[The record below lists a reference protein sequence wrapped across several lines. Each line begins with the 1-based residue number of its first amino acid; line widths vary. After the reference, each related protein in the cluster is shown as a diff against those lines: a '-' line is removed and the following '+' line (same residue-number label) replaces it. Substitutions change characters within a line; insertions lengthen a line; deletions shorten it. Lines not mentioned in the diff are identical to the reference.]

1 MENITQGQWFGTS
14 GADLGEE
21 ISQSLRFTDSQRL
34 VSADTMPS
42 GDWTFSCWY
51 KPAIGYADSGRDALL
66 TFAPNYSYQFGNP
79 SYTGLAPDGCF
90 MTVNSAVS
98 GVVERLT
105 NGSLNDS
112 SAWYH
117 IVLISESD
125 TTRCYINGVKQDH
138 TGATPQGSNPM
149 SIGSNS
155 HSTQD
160 DALHAYLAEINMLDG
175 TVVGHTTTD
184 GKDIINEFGRY
195 NADDIWVPKKIE
207 FTAAQYGAKGFR
219 LTLDSSQSSG
229 IGTDSAPTGTGHAAA
244 NNFTGTAFDEYSAD
258 VKVFFPVTG
267 TASTAALGTTL
278 RGTTPNGNG
287 GTGISVSSTNHM
299 DVDFGR
305 LATSH
310 TLTMTNSGAGVTI
323 YVSPDGTENSWVA
336 SNVTNGSF
344 TSGQSITAGNS
355 SAFRYLRFTCAN
367 YNVNNVT
374 APVGDNDG
382 DVDYKD
388 TPTNNNAIF
397 NSGATL
403 PGGISVSEVTG
414 ARLTLTSTSSGYIH
428 SYSSIPAS
436 DFDCYCEIQVTER
449 AGSGLAG
456 IGVGDSEAVIATGA
470 GSYVTYREDGS
481 IVKYP
486 GNTSLG
492 TESSYTTGDILGM
505 TVTSTQVAFYKNGTL
520 EGTYTHGLTG
530 TFFVTGMAYYN
541 SGNVILDYNFGQ
553 REFNYTVP
561 TGFKALKSNNLPTPT
576 IKNSKKHFDCVLYN
590 GSSSGATVTGLSF
603 KPDLV
608 WVKRRNANSTHH
620 ILADSVRGVNLGVH
634 SSSDAVEFDD
644 SSTVTAF
651 NSNGFTVGNN
661 SQAGASGG
669 TFVGWCWKAGT
680 SYTPTVTGFT
690 NPSASINTTAGFGI
704 YKFTGNNT
712 ASSFTHGL
720 NERPQVVFAKALDAQ
735 EHWAVFGPTASSDAL
750 SATATFER
758 LNDTTPLTKGGN
770 VLTAISDTTLSFGS
784 YGEVAG
790 TGDYIYYCWHS
801 VPGFSKFGT
810 YDGNDL
816 DNGTFVHTG
825 FKPAWVMIKRI
836 DTGNGWNIVDN
847 AREPENPCNITLSA
861 EGNTAEDA
869 NYDRIDMYSNGF
881 KQISAYAANNGPNNS
896 SKYMYMAFAEHPFG
910 GEDTPPVTAR

>member
-1 MENITQGQWFGTS
+1 MENITQGQFWSSTAS
-14 GADLGEE
+14 GDLGDE
-21 ISQSLRFTDSQRL
+21 IAQSLRFSHTQRL
-34 VSADTMPS
+34 VSANTMPT

-51 KPAIGYADSGRDALL
+51 KPGVGYADSGRDALL

-79 SYTGLAPDGCF
+79 SYTALTPDGCF

-98 GVVERLT
+98 GTVEKLT

-117 IVLISESD
+117 VILISESN
-125 TTRCYINGVKQDH
+125 TSRCYINGVKQDH
-138 TGATPQGSNPM
+138 TAATPQGSSPM
-149 SIGSNS
+149 TIGSNNS
-155 HSTQD
+155 SGQD
-160 DALHAYLAEINMLDG
+160 DALEGYLAEIIMLDG

-195 NADDIWVPKKIE
+195 NADGIWVPQE
-207 FTAAQYGAKGFR
+207 TSFTAAQYGAKGFR
-219 LTLDSSQSSG
+219 LTLDSTQSSG
-229 IGTDSAPTGTGHAAA
+229 IGTDSAPTGTGHASA
-244 NNFTGTAFDEYSAD
+244 NNFTGTGFE
-258 VKVFFPVTG
+258 T
-267 TASTAALGTTL
+267 TA
-278 RGTTPNGNG
+278 
-287 GTGISVSSTNHM
+287 ISSSN
-299 DVDFGR
+299 F
-305 LATSH
+305 
-310 TLTMTNSGAGVTI
+310 
-323 YVSPDGTENSWVA
+323 
-336 SNVTNGSF
+336 
-344 TSGQSITAGNS
+344 
-355 SAFRYLRFTCAN
+355 
-367 YNVNNVT
+367 
-374 APVGDNDG
+374 DNDI
-382 DVDYKD
+382 DYQD

-397 NSGATL
+397 NAAATL
-403 PGGISVSEVTG
+403 PGGISVSEVTD
-414 ARLTLTSTSSGYIH
+414 ARLKLTSTSSGYIH
-428 SYSSIPAS
+428 SYSSIAAS
-436 DFDCYCEIQVTER
+436 DFDCYCEIEVTDR
-449 AGSGLAG
+449 SGSGLAG

-470 GSYVTYREDGS
+470 GSYVTYRQDGS

-492 TESSYTTGDILGM
+492 TESSYTTGDVLAM

-541 SGNVILDYNFGQ
+541 SGNVILDFNFGQ
-553 REFNYTVP
+553 RAFKYTVP
-561 TGFKALKSNNLPTPT
+561 TGFKALKTNNLPTPA
-576 IKNSKKHFDCVLYN
+576 IKNGKDHFDAVTFTN
-590 GSSSGATVTGLSF
+590 STSGNTITGLNF
-603 KPDLV
+603 QPDFV
-608 WVKRRNANSTHH
+608 WIKVRNQAYSHRLHDSIRGVQNYLISN
-620 ILADSVRGVNLGVH
+620 ADSAEQT
-634 SSSDAVEFDD
+634 SQSDSLLSFTSD
-644 SSTVTAF
+644 
-651 NSNGFTVGNN
+651 GFTTG
-661 SQAGASGG
+661 SLGQANGDTNVA
-669 TFVGWCWKAGT
+669 WCWKAGT

-690 NPSASINTTAGFGI
+690 SPSASINTKAGFGI

-720 NERPQVVFAKALDAQ
+720 NERPQVVIAKALDAQ

-750 SATATFER
+750 AATATFER
-758 LNDTTPLTKGGN
+758 LNSTTPLTKGSN

-816 DNGTFVHTG
+816 DNGTFVYTG

-861 EGNTAEDA
+861 EGNSAEDA

-896 SKYMYMAFAEHPFG
+896 SKYMYMAFAEQPFG
-910 GEDTPPVTAR
+910 GENVPPATAR

>member
-1 MENITQGQWFGTS
+1 MENIVQGQWFGTS

-51 KPAIGYADSGRDALL
+51 KPAVGYADSGRDALL

-160 DALHAYLAEINMLDG
+160 DALQAYLAEIIMLDG
-175 TVVGHTTTD
+175 TIVSHTTTD

-195 NADDIWVPKKIE
+195 NEDGIWVPKEIS

-219 LTLDSSQSSG
+219 LTLDSSQDSDPAVG
-229 IGTDSAPTGTGHAAA
+229 IGIDSAPTGTGHASA
-244 NNFTGTAFDEYSAD
+244 NNFTATGFETTA
-258 VKVFFPVTG
+258 
-267 TASTAALGTTL
+267 
-278 RGTTPNGNG
+278 
-287 GTGISVSSTNHM
+287 ISSSN
-299 DVDFGR
+299 F
-305 LATSH
+305 
-310 TLTMTNSGAGVTI
+310 
-323 YVSPDGTENSWVA
+323 
-336 SNVTNGSF
+336 
-344 TSGQSITAGNS
+344 
-355 SAFRYLRFTCAN
+355 
-367 YNVNNVT
+367 
-374 APVGDNDG
+374 DNDI
-382 DVDYKD
+382 DYQD
-388 TPTNNNAIF
+388 TPTNNTAIF
-397 NSGATL
+397 NAAATL
-403 PGGISVSEVTG
+403 PGGISVSEVTD
-414 ARLTLTSTSSGYIH
+414 ARLKLTSTSSGYIH
-428 SYSSIPAS
+428 SYSSIAAS
-436 DFDCYCEIQVTER
+436 DFDCYCEIEVTER

-456 IGVGDSEAVIATGA
+456 IGIGGHDSVIATGA
-470 GSYVTYREDGS
+470 GDNGYVTYREDGS
-481 IVKYP
+481 VVKYP
-486 GNTSLG
+486 GNTTLG
-492 TESSYTTGDILGM
+492 TESSYTTGDVLGM
-505 TVTSTQVAFYKNGTL
+505 TVTSTEVAFYKNGTL
-520 EGTYTHGLTG
+520 EGTFTHGLTG
-530 TFFVTGMAYYN
+530 TLFVTGMAYYN

-553 REFNYTVP
+553 RAFKYTVP
-561 TGFKALKSNNLPTPT
+561 TGFKALQTNNLPTPT
-576 IKNSKKHFDCVLYN
+576 IKNGKKHFDCVIYN
-590 GSSSGATVTGLSF
+590 GSSSGATVTGLEF
-603 KPDLV
+603 QPDLV
-608 WVKRRNANSTHH
+608 WVKRRNANNTHH
-620 ILADSVRGVNLGVH
+620 IIADSVRGVNLGLH
-634 SSSDAVEFDD
+634 TSSTDTEFDD

-651 NSNGFTVGNN
+651 NSDGFTVGNN

-680 SYTPTVTGFT
+680 SYTPTVTGYSS
-690 NPSASINTTAGFGI
+690 PSASINTTAGFGI
-704 YKFTGNNT
+704 YKVTSAGV

-720 NERPQVVFAKALDAQ
+720 NERPQVVIAKALDQ
-735 EHWAVFGPTASSDAL
+735 SSEDWAVFGPTASSDAL
-750 SATATFER
+750 AATATFER
-758 LNDTTPLTKGGN
+758 LNNTTSVTKGGN
-770 VLTAISDTTLSFGS
+770 VLTAISDTTLSFGA

-790 TGDYIYYCWHS
+790 VGDYIFYCWHS

-816 DNGTFVHTG
+816 DNGTFVYTG

-836 DTGNGWNIVDN
+836 DTGNGWNIIDN
-847 AREPENPCNITLSA
+847 AREPENPGNITLSA

-881 KQISAYAANNGPNNS
+881 KQISAYAANNGPDNT

-910 GEDTPPVTAR
+910 GENCAPATGR